1 MGSRH
6 VPCPSPEVPGEADL
20 CGARLGACSHSS
32 SALSRIDS
40 PTASSLVDAR
50 KLGNA
55 YFLRPAFLPPPGI
68 VAFAT
73 FASQRWPTLRF
84 VLSRAGGW
92 WASASR
98 SMRRTRLVAGASA
111 AAGVLITA
119 ARRKS
124 RPPRIACRVRSCR
137 VSFLSRE
144 LVNGLELNVRQL
156 LTFGSY

>member
-119 ARRKS
+119 ARRNCHAS
-124 RPPRIACRVRSCR
+124 FVSCPF
-137 VSFLSRE
+137 VSCVVSL
-144 LVNGLELNVRQL
+144 
-156 LTFGSY
+156 